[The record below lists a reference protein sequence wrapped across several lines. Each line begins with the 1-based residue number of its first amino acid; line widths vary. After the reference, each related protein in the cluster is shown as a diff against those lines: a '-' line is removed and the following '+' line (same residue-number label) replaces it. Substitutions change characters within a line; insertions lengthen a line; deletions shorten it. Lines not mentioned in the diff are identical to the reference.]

1 MSKMS
6 RCIKNEKNMYLKLA
20 LLMIILLNAV
30 FAMLLE
36 AKRTVLTSFQVNR
49 WRCYPLSLISALLA
63 GPVWLQPQPGAWP
76 QRLHHPLLPV
86 GGQPTG
92 GGHSRGVHLIL
103 QTQHFAILLDIIF
116 QFNLLPLQNKIIS
129 SLFPLEGGSILVLWG
144 LQVWE
149 PWNQKI
155 LPGGSN

>member
-1 MSKMS
+1 MS

-63 GPVWLQPQPGAWP
+63 GPV
-76 QRLHHPLLPV
+76 
-86 GGQPTG
+86 
-92 GGHSRGVHLIL
+92 
-103 QTQHFAILLDIIF
+103 
-116 QFNLLPLQNKIIS
+116 
-129 SLFPLEGGSILVLWG
+129 
-144 LQVWE
+144 
-149 PWNQKI
+149 
-155 LPGGSN
+155 